1 MRKQSVAI
9 YCLLL
14 PLLLS
19 GVRNV
24 SAAEY
29 AADFLYLG
37 VGAQAAG
44 MGGAW
49 ATAATGAEN
58 CYWNAAVDYNTPGGL
73 MAEQAMQFGGLSN
86 WQAVFGKLPIGHS
99 TGISA
104 GFIYNH
110 VADLIRTDPVPNH
123 NASVDSLRV
132 SFPGDPGYKYLGNF
146 DASSSAVI
154 VNVARSSNFSLLLR
168 TGLIPTRLPAAIHY
182 GLNLKFISETIDGFN
197 GSALAGD
204 FGFRLIVNGPTV
216 NKVQSRTRVIL
227 VLNIQ
232 NAFSGDQTW
241 DTPDNTAEQLHRN
254 YRMGI
259 AWHADYD
266 MSLSSI
272 RVALE
277 RDTYGD
283 DNFHTGLA
291 VELLN
296 TVSLRVGGSGTR
308 LFHPDPTFGAGIRYR
323 NLQADYAFVLHSELD
338 ATHRVSLAYAL

>member
-1 MRKQSVAI
+1 MRKQCVAI
-9 YCLLL
+9 YWLLL

-19 GVRNV
+19 GVRTV

-37 VGAQAAG
+37 VGAPAAG

-49 ATAATGAEN
+49 ATAAAGAEN
-58 CYWNAAVDYNTPGGL
+58 CYWNAAVDYKTPGGI
-73 MAEQAMQFGGLSN
+73 MAEQALQFGGLSN
-86 WQAVFGKLPIGHS
+86 WQAVFGKLPIGNS

-110 VADLIRTDPVPNH
+110 IADL
-123 NASVDSLRV
+123 LRYDALP
-132 SFPGDPGYKYLGNF
+132 SGRDLTQPDQRSPFTPLGNF

-154 VNVARSSNFSLLLR
+154 VNVARSSDFSLLLR
-168 TGLIPTRLPAAIHY
+168 TGLIPTQLPAAIHY

-204 FGFRLIVNGPTV
+204 FGLRLTVNGPTI
-216 NKVQSRTRVIL
+216 NKVQSRTRVIM

-241 DTPDNTAEQLHRN
+241 DTADNTAEQLHRN
-254 YRMGI
+254 FRMGI
-259 AWHADYD
+259 AWQGEYD
-266 MSLSSI
+266 GFFSSMRI
-272 RVALE
+272 ALE
-277 RDTYGD
+277 RDSYGD

-291 VELLN
+291 VELLK
-296 TVSLRVGGSGTR
+296 TISLRVGGSGTR
-308 LFHPDPTFGAGIRYR
+308 MFQPDPTFGSGIRYR
-323 NLQADYAFVLHSELD
+323 NLQADYAFVMHSELE
-338 ATHRVSLAYAL
+338 ATHRVSLSYAL